1 MTSFPPANGGPSRL
15 EHEELAPAAA
25 LAPYL
30 GALRSHRWLVVA
42 IMLTAVLASTGW
54 IFVQGTSYEATASV
68 VVVPVPEGD
77 AAFSGLPLIRS
88 GGSDSARA
96 VETAVQLL
104 DTPEAAELTA
114 KRLGDGLTASAVR
127 AAVEVE
133 AEPESDIVEITASAP
148 NGERAADLANEFAA
162 AAAAAINGL
171 SSRARASSAAA
182 AASSDAIAAIT
193 DRSGTVA
200 DELRARLSALA
211 ATSDDPALTFARQA
225 TVPPAPVGS
234 PPWLV
239 LALALTAGLV
249 VGAVTAVLIEVLAPR
264 ALRDETDLARIY
276 PRPILAR
283 VPELP
288 GRLVRATRRQRRL
301 GAIGEGFRSLRS
313 QLELR
318 ARDRA
323 PSAVR
328 GSGAVLLTSPAR
340 DDGATAAALEL
351 AEAMAKGGQSVI
363 AIDFTLRRAPAA
375 GLEPSTLGG
384 GMTALLGGAES
395 LGDALQPLKGVPGVR
410 ILTAWHGLSLEQVEM
425 LTGRM
430 PEIVAEA
437 RRHADWVIVDAPPLG
452 ELSDALGALDAVD
465 DVVVVVRTGRTSL
478 MRLTRLREAL
488 ESVDGS
494 ALGYLVVGGASM
506 AVDGYG
512 YGYGYG

>member
-1 MTSFPPANGGPSRL
+1 MTRFPAANVGPSRL

-30 GALRSHRWLVVA
+30 GALRSHRRLVVA

-162 AAAAAINGL
+162 AALDA
-171 SSRARASSAAA
+171 RARELKPLIAAAA

-200 DELRARLSALA
+200 DELRARSSALA
-211 ATSDDPALTFARQA
+211 AISDDPALTFARQA

-375 GLEPSTLGG
+375 GLEPSTSGG
-384 GMTALLGGAES
+384 GMTALLGGAEN
-395 LGDALQPLKGVPGVR
+395 LGDALQPLEGVPGVR
-410 ILTAWHGLSLEQVEM
+410 VLTAWHGLSLEQVEM

-452 ELSDALGALDAVD
+452 ELSDALGVLDAVD

-478 MRLTRLREAL
+478 MRLTRLRDAL